1 MPPRYPPRYR
11 AATVAFQETLE
22 GLDLPDGSL
31 DAEEQ
36 AEIGRRG
43 ALLATAM
50 LQWEEHVGP
59 LLDWRKVASLMGTV
73 STRQGVSDLAKRGR
87 LLALRTRGGQ
97 VLYPMFQFRGAK
109 PFPELP
115 VLLDL
120 FGEAGLDGWTVA
132 SWFVTSQALLDD
144 QSPARWLK
152 AGKDPA
158 LVIEAAERV
167 AGRLAH

>member
-1 MPPRYPPRYR
+1 MPPRYRT
-11 AATVAFQETLE
+11 ATAAFQETLE
-22 GLDLPDGSL
+22 QLDLPDGAL
-31 DAEEQ
+31 DTEEQ

-50 LQWEEHVGP
+50 LQWEEHLGP
-59 LLDWRKVASLMGTV
+59 LLDWRKVASLMGRV
-73 STRQGVSDLAKRGR
+73 STRQGVNDLAKRGR
-87 LLALRTRGGQ
+87 LLAVRTKSGQ
-97 VLYPMFQFRGAK
+97 VLYPLFQFRGAK

-115 VLLDL
+115 ALLEL
-120 FGEAGLDGWTVA
+120 FGHAALDGWTVA
-132 SWFVTSQALLDD
+132 SWFVTSQDLLDD
-144 QSPARWLK
+144 ESPASWLK